1 MTWLFGQA
9 RDGKMVRWREG
20 LTLRRN
26 CTQLSSDSVKLN
38 YYLKIQTKLIPVI
51 TSEDYQCCD
60 SSNGHPHLDDC
71 GYGYPHFC
79 HSGKG
84 IHILAIAATPHGYG
98 YPHFCH
104 SGKGIHILA
113 IAATPHGDGYPYFGL
128 TDKTLVIP
136 VSGVPARDPEGLSYT
151 KF

>member
-26 CTQLSSDSVKLN
+26 CTQLSSDSVKLT
-38 YYLKIQTKLIPVI
+38 YYLKIQTKLII
-51 TSEDYQCCD
+51 ISEDFQCCD
-60 SSNGHPHLDDC
+60 SSNGH
-71 GYGYPHFC
+71 
-79 HSGKG
+79 
-84 IHILAIAATPHGYG
+84 
-98 YPHFCH
+98 
-104 SGKGIHILA
+104 
-113 IAATPHGDGYPYFGL
+113 PYFGL

-136 VSGVPARDPEGLSYT
+136 VSVVPARDPEGLSYT

>member
-26 CTQLSSDSVKLN
+26 CTQLSSDSVKLT
-38 YYLKIQTKLIPVI
+38 YYLKIQTKLII
-51 TSEDYQCCD
+51 ISEDFQCCD

-71 GYGYPHFC
+71 GYGYPHLC

-84 IHILAIAATPHGYG
+84 IHILGN
-98 YPHFCH
+98 
-104 SGKGIHILA
+104 
-113 IAATPHGDGYPYFGL
+113 AATPHGDGYPYFSN

-136 VSGVPARDPEGLSYT
+136 VSVVPARDPEGLSYT

>member
-84 IHILAIAATPHGYG
+84 IHILAIAAT
-98 YPHFCH
+98 
-104 SGKGIHILA
+104 S
-113 IAATPHGDGYPYFGL
+113 HGDGYPYFGL

-136 VSGVPARDPEGLSYT
+136 VSVVPARDPEGLSYT